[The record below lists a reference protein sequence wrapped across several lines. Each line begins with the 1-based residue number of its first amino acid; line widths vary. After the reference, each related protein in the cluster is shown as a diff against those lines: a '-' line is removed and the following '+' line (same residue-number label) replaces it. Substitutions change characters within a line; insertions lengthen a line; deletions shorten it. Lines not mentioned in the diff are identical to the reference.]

1 MKKKITATTFPWRK
15 HYDHNVRHVIDVPN
29 APVYSLLDQAAEK
42 NPDGLA
48 CIYHD
53 FRMTYAEMRDICE
66 TIAANL
72 RAHGLQQGDRVALML
87 PNLPQT
93 YLAFWSIL
101 KAGGVVVMVN
111 PVYMT
116 PELRHLLKDSGAR
129 FMFAHDPAWKKIAP
143 LRDEV
148 AVEKYFL
155 TASDEAEELLDVAR
169 GSADREG
176 ASGEMPHGD
185 AGVLRFASLLCGQ
198 GRFSA
203 SVDDPASDMAI
214 LQYTGGTTGVPKGVV
229 LTHTNLLV
237 NTLQGCEWLQLLQ
250 GKENVVAALLP
261 LFHVYGLQVALLV
274 PAALAAA
281 ALPIP
286 RYDPG
291 ELLRLLIAHKV
302 TLFPGAPSVYL
313 SLLQHKETKNYDL
326 SSLEIALSGSAPMPA
341 EAFAVFEEM
350 TGSKLIEGYGL
361 TESSPITHLTP
372 SEGKRKFGS
381 IGLPLPNTEAMIVD
395 MELGI
400 IELPPNKLGELIV
413 RGPQVMKEYYNHPDE
428 TAGALRNGWLYTGDI
443 GYMDEEG
450 YFYIKDRK
458 KDMVIVG
465 GYNVYPREIDEVLL
479 AHPDIKE
486 AVATSVV
493 HPTRGEVL
501 KAYVVL
507 KEGKTLAAVDILSH
521 CRKKLANYKVP
532 RVVEFRESLPRAVT
546 GKILRRALHAEEAER
561 AAAMPTERNA

>member
-1 MKKKITATTFPWRK
+1 MNNRTSASTFPWRE
-15 HYDHNVRHVIDVPN
+15 HYDPGVRHNIELPH
-29 APVYSLLDQAAEK
+29 APLYSLVDWAAEK
-42 NPDGLA
+42 KPEGLA
-48 CIYHD
+48 CIFHD
-53 FRMTYAEMRDICE
+53 FRMTYAEMQRISE

-72 RAHGLQQGDRVALML
+72 LAHGLKQGDRVALML

-93 YLAFWSIL
+93 YLAFWGIL
-101 KAGGVVVMVN
+101 KAGGVLVMVN
-111 PVYMT
+111 PVYMKT
-116 PELRHLLKDSGAR
+116 ELRHLLTDSGAR
-129 FMFAHDPAWKKIAP
+129 FMIAHDPAWKKIAP

-148 AVEKYFL
+148 PVEKFFL
-155 TASDEAEELLDVAR
+155 TALD
-169 GSADREG
+169 
-176 ASGEMPHGD
+176 D
-185 AGVLRFASLLCGQ
+185 AGALPVAVKGRAGEKGVLPEIPTDDANVLRFLSLTHGTE
-198 GRFSA
+198 RYSA
-203 SVDDPASDMAI
+203 PVNNPAEDMAI

-229 LTHTNLLV
+229 LTHVNLLV
-237 NTLQGCEWLQLLQ
+237 NTLQTCDWL
-250 GKENVVAALLP
+250 GSMKDEENVVAALLP

-274 PAALAAA
+274 PAAFAAA

-291 ELLRLLIAHKV
+291 EFLRLLITHGV

-326 SSLEIALSGSAPMPA
+326 SSLKIAISGSAPIPA
-341 EAFAVFEEM
+341 EAFLLFEEL

-372 SEGKRKFGS
+372 AYGKRKFGS
-381 IGLPLPNTEAMIVD
+381 IGLPIPNTEAMIVD

-413 RGPQVMKEYYNHPDE
+413 RGPQVMREYYNHPDE

-450 YFYIKDRK
+450 FFYIKDRK

-479 AHPDIKE
+479 AHPDVKE
-486 AVATSVV
+486 AVAAAVV

-507 KEGKTLAAVDILSH
+507 KEGKTLTTVDILSH
-521 CRKKLANYKVP
+521 CRKKLAKYKVP

-546 GKILRRALHAEEAER
+546 GKILRRALQAEEADR
-561 AAAMPTERNA
+561 AAGRIPDNQE